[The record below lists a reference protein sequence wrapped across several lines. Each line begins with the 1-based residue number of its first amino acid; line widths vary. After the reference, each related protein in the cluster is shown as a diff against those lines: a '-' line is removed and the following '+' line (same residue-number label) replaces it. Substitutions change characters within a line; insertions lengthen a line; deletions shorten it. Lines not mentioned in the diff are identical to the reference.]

1 MTQSVEQAR
10 PAMSRRHQVGAASA
24 RSLLMTLLGE
34 YVLPHGGAAWTS
46 TMLKVLDGLGVEEKS
61 ARQALS
67 RTAADGWI
75 SAERAGRRVRWVLTP
90 PGRRLLTEG
99 AERIYGFGA
108 PRPAWDGRWLVVM
121 ATVPET
127 QRRLRHQ
134 LRTKLTWAG
143 FGSPAPGMWIS
154 PHPARAPE
162 AEEIMRELGLD
173 ASAFSFCGAFG
184 GIGSQR
190 TMVDQAWDLGAIAA
204 QYDAFLDEF
213 AGLRPAAGPE
223 VVLAQVR
230 LVHEW
235 RRFPFLDPQLPS
247 ELLPARW
254 IGDRAAK
261 VFARLH
267 GAWQAQAQASWETL
281 ADDAA
286 A

>member
-1 MTQSVEQAR
+1 MEHPGEPAR
-10 PAMSRRHQVGAASA
+10 PAMSRRQQVGAASA

-46 TMLKVLDGLGVEEKS
+46 TLLRAFEGLGVEEKS
-61 ARQALS
+61 ARQALA

-75 SAERAGRRVRWVLTP
+75 ASERAGRRVRWVLTA

-99 AERIYGFGA
+99 AERIYSFGA
-108 PRPAWDGRWLVVM
+108 PSPPWDGRWLVVM

-127 QRRLRHQ
+127 QRKLRHQ

-184 GIGSQR
+184 DIGSQR
-190 TMVDQAWDLGAIAA
+190 GMVDQAWDLAETAA
-204 QYDAFLDEF
+204 QYEAFLDEF
-213 AGLRPAAGPE
+213 AGLRPRPGAE

-235 RRFPFLDPQLPS
+235 RRFPFLDPRLPA

-261 VFARLH
+261 VFAKLH
-267 GAWQAQAQASWETL
+267 GDWQAQAQASWGAL

>member
-1 MTQSVEQAR
+1 MTQSVEPAR
-10 PAMSRRHQVGAASA
+10 PAMSRRQQVGAASA

-34 YVLPHGGAAWTS
+34 YVLPHGGEAWTS
-46 TMLKVLDGLGVEEKS
+46 TLLKVLDGLGVEEKS
-61 ARQALS
+61 ARQALA

-75 SAERAGRRVRWVLTP
+75 TSERAGRRVRWVLTP

-99 AERIYGFGA
+99 AERIYSFGA
-108 PRPAWDGRWLVVM
+108 PGPAWDGRWLVVM

-134 LRTKLTWAG
+134 LRTKLMWAG

-190 TMVDQAWDLGAIAA
+190 TMVDQAWDLGEIAA
-204 QYDAFLDEF
+204 QYEAFLDEF
-213 AGLRPAAGPE
+213 AGLRPAPGAE

-235 RRFPFLDPQLPS
+235 RRFPFLDPRLPS

-261 VFARLH
+261 VFTRLH
-267 GAWQAQAQASWETL
+267 GAWQAQAQASWSAL
-281 ADDAA
+281 ADDVAA
-286 A
+286 

>member
-1 MTQSVEQAR
+1 MAQPGEPVR
-10 PAMSRRHQVGAASA
+10 PAMSRRQQVGAASA
-24 RSLLMTLLGE
+24 RSLLLTLLGE

-46 TMLKVLDGLGVEEKS
+46 TLVRALDGLGVEEKS
-61 ARQALS
+61 ARQALA

-75 SAERAGRRVRWVLTP
+75 GSERTGRRVRWVLTA

-99 AERIYGFGA
+99 AERIYSFGA

-121 ATVPET
+121 ATVPESR
-127 QRRLRHQ
+127 RRLRHQ

-162 AEEIMRELGLD
+162 ALETMRELGLD
-173 ASAFSFCGAFG
+173 NSAFSFHGEFG

-190 TMVDQAWDLGAIAA
+190 EMVDQAWDLAEIAA
-204 QYDAFLDEF
+204 QYEGFLDEF
-213 AGLRPAAGPE
+213 AGLRPSPGTE

-235 RRFPFLDPQLPS
+235 RRFPFLDPQLPT
-247 ELLPARW
+247 ELLPPRW

-261 VFARLH
+261 VFTRLH
-267 GAWQAQAQASWETL
+267 TDWQAQAQASWGQL
-281 ADDAA
+281 ADDEAA
-286 A
+286 